1 MPGVDRYVAK
11 AQRAMANRR
20 GSRYDYSVS
29 PMTRFSFCGCCTSPS
44 SLAFLFPVFSH
55 EDGKSPNQAMGLT
68 STRRMFTF

>member
-1 MPGVDRYVAK
+1 
-11 AQRAMANRR
+11 
-20 GSRYDYSVS
+20 
-29 PMTRFSFCGCCTSPS
+29 MTRFSFCGCCTSPS